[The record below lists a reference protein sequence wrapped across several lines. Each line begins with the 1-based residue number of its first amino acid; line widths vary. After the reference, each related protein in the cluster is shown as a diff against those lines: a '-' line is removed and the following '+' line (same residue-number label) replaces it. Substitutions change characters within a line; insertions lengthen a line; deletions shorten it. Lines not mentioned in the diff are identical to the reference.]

1 MILKVWREVKFG
13 EIILGVINMVF
24 KVMWLDEIMKVVNG
38 DRENIEK
45 VD

>member
-1 MILKVWREVKFG
+1 MILEVWREVKFG